1 MYLGKHRGS
10 FKSYSAEKSDILVM
24 PCLCYKVSLFR
35 TEFCHLETFPYY
47 APDSS
52 GAFLVT
58 VKVVLWCNRLCA
70 VNFTYMTS
78 VSI

>member
-10 FKSYSAEKSDILVM
+10 FKSYSAEKLDILVM
-24 PCLCYKVSLFR
+24 PRQRQLSAMSVLQSFFVPYRILPSGDLSL
-35 TEFCHLETFPYY
+35 Y

-58 VKVVLWCNRLCA
+58 VKVVLW
-70 VNFTYMTS
+70 
-78 VSI
+78 